1 MQCLRRHLSAGGLV
15 LNKGAILLIR
25 NRRGHWGLPKGHWE
39 PGELLA
45 ETAVREV
52 LEETGFQVEVGD
64 LAFITE
70 FRSLEGREHLVQFF
84 FSAKLIG
91 GSLSPRPGEI
101 YGVKWVP
108 TDQIAQYIRWRPWL
122 EPLTGW
128 LAGSTTRYYA
138 FPDPTLNRIR

>member
-1 MQCLRRHLSAGGLV
+1 MHYLRRHLSAGGLV
-15 LNKGAILLIR
+15 LNKGSILLIR

-52 LEETGFQVEVGD
+52 LEETGLQVKVGD

-70 FRSLEGREHLVQFF
+70 FRNLEAREHLVQFF
-84 FSAKLIG
+84 FAAEMIG
-91 GSLSPRPGEI
+91 GSLSPQPGEI

-108 TDQIAQYIRWRPWL
+108 VAEIPQYIRWRPWL
-122 EPLTGW
+122 EPLTHW
-128 LAGSTTRYYA
+128 LQGGTTRYHS
-138 FPDPTLNRIR
+138 FPDPTQNRVR